1 MIGQGA
7 AHQISTL
14 ATRFMDWMTGLN
26 SQTGRIVAIV
36 YDGPLVHETLCHLLA
51 NVVRMTAD
59 SIQEYQSTRARDLVL
74 TLLVGP
80 GIPLPQPEETPRGDD
95 SQ

>member
-1 MIGQGA
+1 M
-7 AHQISTL
+7 L
-14 ATRFMDWMTGLN
+14 AMRFMDWLTGLN
-26 SQTGRIVAIV
+26 PQTGHIIATI

-59 SIQEYQSTRARDLVL
+59 SIQEHQSTRAKDQVL

-80 GIPLPQPEETPRGDD
+80 GIPGPQPEETPRDD
-95 SQ
+95 GGQ